1 MDVGVVKWQFE
12 CHLFRKRAA
21 TLLQNICKTFEM
33 PNTNFKTDIRYEK
46 AAKWW
51 IEVPVLKCPE
61 VMKISGFTDDKTK
74 GNTIAKRV
82 QRMKKTIK

>member
-12 CHLFRKRAA
+12 CHLFRKSAA
-21 TLLQNICKTFEM
+21 TLLQNICKIFEM
-33 PNTNFKTDIRYEK
+33 PNTRFTTDIWYEK

-61 VMKISGFTDDKTK
+61 VMKISSFTDEETK
-74 GNTIAKRV
+74 DNTIAQRV
-82 QRMKKTIK
+82 